1 MVKNLPA
8 SVEDVRFNPWFDL
21 WVRKILWSGKWQ
33 PFAVFLPEKFHGQR
47 RLVGYSPQDSRESDM
62 TATEHTV
69 ATNFLNC
76 F

>member
-21 WVRKILWSGKWQ
+21 WVRKILWSGKGQ

-47 RLVGYSPQDSRESDM
+47 RLVGYSP
-62 TATEHTV
+62 
-69 ATNFLNC
+69 
-76 F
+76 

>member
-21 WVRKILWSGKWQ
+21 WVRKILWSRKWQ

-47 RLVGYSPQDSRESDM
+47 RLW
-62 TATEHTV
+62 ATVHGIPKSQIRQQLST
-69 ATNFLNC
+69 LWYQIS
-76 F
+76 